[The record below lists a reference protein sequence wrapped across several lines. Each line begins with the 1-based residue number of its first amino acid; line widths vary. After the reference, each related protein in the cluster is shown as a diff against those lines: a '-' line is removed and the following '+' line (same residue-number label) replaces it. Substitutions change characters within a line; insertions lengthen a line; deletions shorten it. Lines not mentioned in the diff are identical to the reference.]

1 MIFGMKTRAK
11 LALHAVLLACSLCW
25 LAAPTAQ
32 AAAFDA
38 NALMLLLGSHTPGKA
53 TFVETKTLAMLK
65 KPVVSEGE
73 LRYEPP
79 GKLTMVTRT
88 PKAEST
94 TVDGEWLTRQ
104 ADGKTM
110 RIKLDEYPE
119 IAGMI
124 EGIRGSLGGNRML
137 LEQYYSPEVTGSASQ
152 WRLRLTPKTSQL
164 SRAITHIDVSGQ
176 NHVIRTIDVQQA
188 DGDSSHMVITAQP

>member
-1 MIFGMKTRAK
+1 MKTPIEQTLRAT
-11 LALHAVLLACSLCW
+11 LLAVSLGW
-25 LAAPTAQ
+25 ISAQPALAQSFNT
-32 AAAFDA
+32 
-38 NALMLLLGSHTPGKA
+38 NALMLTLSAHPPGKA
-53 TFVETKTLAMLK
+53 TFVETKTLALLK
-65 KPVVSEGE
+65 KPIVSEGE

-137 LEQYYSPEVTGSASQ
+137 LEQYYSLQVSGSASD
-152 WRLRLTPKTSQL
+152 WRMRLTPKE
-164 SRAITHIDVSGQ
+164 SRVGRFIQHIDVSGKA
-176 NHVIRTIDVQQA
+176 HTILAIDILQA
-188 DGDSSHMVITAQP
+188 DGDSSHMAITPLP

>member
-1 MIFGMKTRAK
+1 MKTPIEQALRA
-11 LALHAVLLACSLCW
+11 ALLAVSLGW
-25 LAAPTAQ
+25 IGAQPALAQSFNT
-32 AAAFDA
+32 
-38 NALMLLLGSHTPGKA
+38 NALMLTLSAHPPGKA
-53 TFVETKTLAMLK
+53 TFVETKTLALLK
-65 KPVVSEGE
+65 KPIVSEGE

-164 SRAITHIDVSGQ
+164 SRAITYIDVSGQ

>member
-1 MIFGMKTRAK
+1 MKTPIEQALRA
-11 LALHAVLLACSLCW
+11 ALLAVSLGW
-25 LAAPTAQ
+25 IGAQPALAQ
-32 AAAFDA
+32 AFNT
-38 NALMLLLGSHTPGKA
+38 NALMLTLSAHPPGKA
-53 TFVETKTLAMLK
+53 TFVETKTLALLK
-65 KPVVSEGE
+65 KPIVSEGE

-137 LEQYYSPEVTGSASQ
+137 LEQYYHLNVTGSAADWRMRLVPKASQ
-152 WRLRLTPKTSQL
+152 VGRFIK
-164 SRAITHIDVSGQ
+164 HIDVAGKGNAIGQ
-176 NHVIRTIDVQQA
+176 IDILQA
-188 DGDSSHMVITAQP
+188 DGDSSSMVITPQP